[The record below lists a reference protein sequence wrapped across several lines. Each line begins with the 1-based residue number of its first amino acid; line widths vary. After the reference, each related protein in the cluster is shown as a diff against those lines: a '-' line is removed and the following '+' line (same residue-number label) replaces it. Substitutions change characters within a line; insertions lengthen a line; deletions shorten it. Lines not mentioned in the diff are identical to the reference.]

1 MFLGRLVRFS
11 GDDLGSA
18 ATKMTGNASYDEHY
32 LSKPWLS
39 NYAKGVPLETP
50 ALPFENLGHLFF
62 ATAAKFGSQTA
73 FSNCLP
79 NGFAGS
85 LTYSQVDAYS
95 NDFAAYLRFELGLA
109 KGDRVAV
116 QMPNCLA
123 WPIAAIGILKSGCV
137 LVNINPLYTESEME
151 HAFNDSGAKALV
163 IIDLFADKLDRVIPR
178 TQVRHIVLANIA
190 DFFPIALRT
199 IVKLKLKLSKMLPK
213 TGLHVSSFTEALK
226 LGAARVPA
234 SQDWDRPF
242 LASIGSPTGQSGGQS
257 AGGNTVRLED
267 VAVLQYTGGTT
278 GQSKGAMLSH
288 RNIIANVAQIEA
300 IGINVFERGKE
311 TVLTALPLYHI
322 FAFTANFITFYRLGS
337 HNVLIPNPRPLVNL
351 KKPFEKYTFTSMT
364 GVNTLFNGLA
374 DEEWFKKSPP
384 KKLRLC
390 IAGGA
395 ALQSAVAEK
404 WKAVSGCEVVEG
416 YGLTESSPVLS
427 FNPIGGGKIK
437 PGTIGLPIPSTILR
451 IVDDEGN
458 SLPRG
463 EVGEIAAKGDQIM
476 LGYWQKPDATAQ
488 TIRNGWLLT
497 GDIGLMDEEG
507 YFRIVDR
514 KKDMINVSGFNVY
527 PNEVEDV
534 IAKNPAVA
542 ECAVIGVPDA
552 HSGES
557 VRACIVLRPGST
569 MTLEQLR
576 EHCKKSLTGYK
587 LPKQLKIMTELPKT
601 PVGKILR
608 KDLRAMAKKEN
619 DSV

>member
-1 MFLGRLVRFS
+1 MFLSRSVRFS
-11 GDDLGSA
+11 SDDFGSA
-18 ATKMTGNASYDEHY
+18 ATKVTGNASYDEHY

-39 NYAKGVPLETP
+39 SYAKGVPHETP

-85 LTYSQVDAYS
+85 LTYSEIDALS

-109 KGDRVAV
+109 KGDRVAL
-116 QMPNCLA
+116 QMPNCLG
-123 WPIAAIGILKSGCV
+123 WPVVAIGILKSGCV

-163 IIDLFADKLDRVIPR
+163 VIDLFADKLDRVIPR
-178 TQVRHIVLANIA
+178 THVRHIVLANVA
-190 DFFPIALRT
+190 EFFPFALRAL
-199 IVKLKLKLSKMLPK
+199 VKLKLKLSKMLPK
-213 TGLHVSSFTEALK
+213 TGLHVSSLSEALK

-242 LASIGSPTGQSGGQS
+242 LASIGAASGS
-257 AGGNTVRLED
+257 AADGNAVRLED
-267 VAVLQYTGGTT
+267 IAVLQYTGGTT
-278 GQSKGAMLSH
+278 GQSKGAMLTH

-300 IGINVFERGKE
+300 IGANVFERGKE

-322 FAFTANFITFYRLGS
+322 FAFTANFITFYHLGT
-337 HNVLIPNPRPLVNL
+337 HNILIPNPRPLVNL
-351 KKPFEKYTFTSMT
+351 RKAFEKYAFTSMT

-374 DEEWFKKSPP
+374 DEEWFKRSPP

-404 WKAVSGCEVVEG
+404 WKAASGCEVVEG

-437 PGTIGLPIPSTILR
+437 PGTIGLPIPSTVLR

-463 EVGEIAAKGDQIM
+463 EIGEIAAKGDQIM

-488 TIRNGWLLT
+488 TVRNGWLHT
-497 GDIGLMDEEG
+497 GDIGLMDDEG

-527 PNEVEDV
+527 PNEVEEV
-534 IAKNPAVA
+534 IAKNSGVS

-557 VRACIVLRPGST
+557 VRAYVVLRPGFS

-576 EHCKKSLTGYK
+576 EHCKKTLTGYK
-587 LPKQLKIMTELPKT
+587 LPKQLHIVTELPKT

-608 KDLRAMAKKEN
+608 KDLRAMALKEISSKPN
-619 DSV
+619 P